1 MSIIHETLYESED
14 LSRVDF
20 LSYLEALARNLELA
34 LAPAGSRI
42 SIDCSGTSVELPID
56 SALPLGLIANEL
68 LTNAIKHAFPAP
80 WEGEA
85 AISALLGISPEGM
98 PFLAIE
104 DNGVGFA
111 VTPVD
116 DDSRAGLGLTLVDI
130 LARQLGA
137 AVSRACPE
145 TGGGTRWRVELPAK
159 YPPNISTAT

>member
-1 MSIIHETLYESED
+1 
-14 LSRVDF
+14 
-20 LSYLEALARNLELA
+20 
-34 LAPAGSRI
+34 
-42 SIDCSGTSVELPID
+42 
-56 SALPLGLIANEL
+56 
-68 LTNAIKHAFPAP
+68 
-80 WEGEA
+80 
-85 AISALLGISPEGM
+85 
-98 PFLAIE
+98 
-104 DNGVGFA
+104 VGFA